1 MNIWAILENVR
12 KNYLSKENFY
22 SLLTDRKTT
31 GKEYENVVKVWK
43 KIEMKTIKYYHDLY
57 LKCDVLLLAYEEESR
72 KTRIKTCCIIRRK

>member
-31 GKEYENVVKVWK
+31 GKEYEHVVNVWK
-43 KIEMKTIKYYHDLY
+43 
-57 LKCDVLLLAYEEESR
+57 
-72 KTRIKTCCIIRRK
+72 II